1 MYVWLL
7 PSYTYYFQRLSFF
20 NIAVFGFT
28 GNRVLIYEAV
38 CSFFLISLSLL
49 SCSKEDPLQTLDLP
63 SDSAMHDANRFALII
78 ETYVS
83 LLDKPGDD
91 GITVSHARK
100 FDVFPVEGLEIVKE
114 DGEQILWVN
123 LGKGWIQR
131 SSVQLYSSKEK
142 VLTAAKK
149 LK

>member
-1 MYVWLL
+1 MKRSAL
-7 PSYTYYFQRLSFF
+7 
-20 NIAVFGFT
+20 
-28 GNRVLIYEAV
+28 
-38 CSFFLISLSLL
+38 FFLFFIFLSLL
-49 SCSKEDPLQTLDLP
+49 SCSKDDTLQTLDLP
-63 SDSAMHDANRFALII
+63 PDSAMNDANRFALII

-100 FDVFPVEGLEIVKE
+100 LDVFPVEGLEIVKE

>member
-1 MYVWLL
+1 MKRFAL
-7 PSYTYYFQRLSFF
+7 FF
-20 NIAVFGFT
+20 
-28 GNRVLIYEAV
+28 L
-38 CSFFLISLSLL
+38 FLISLSLL
-49 SCSKEDPLQTLDLP
+49 ACSKEDPLQTLDLP
-63 SDSAMHDANRFALII
+63 SDSAMNDANRFALII

-100 FDVFPVEGLEIVKE
+100 FDVFPVEGLEIVKV

>member
-1 MYVWLL
+1 MKRFTVVFLAL
-7 PSYTYYFQRLSFF
+7 IFIT
-20 NIAVFGFT
+20 AV
-28 GNRVLIYEAV
+28 
-38 CSFFLISLSLL
+38 
-49 SCSKEDPLQTLDLP
+49 SCSRESPLQTLELP
-63 SDSAMHDANRFALII
+63 PDSAMNDANRFALIV

-91 GITVSHARK
+91 GITISHARK
-100 FDVFPVEGLEIVKE
+100 LDVFPVEGLEIVKE
-114 DGEQILWVN
+114 DEKQILWVN
-123 LGKGWIQR
+123 LGKGWVKR

>member
-1 MYVWLL
+1 MK
-7 PSYTYYFQRLSFF
+7 RLA
-20 NIAVFGFT
+20 AVF
-28 GNRVLIYEAV
+28 L
-38 CSFFLISLSLL
+38 FFIFLSLL
-49 SCSKEDPLQTLDLP
+49 SCSREDPLQTLDLP
-63 SDSAMHDANRFALII
+63 PDSAMNDANRFALII

-83 LLDKPGDD
+83 LLDKPGSD

-100 FDVFPVEGLEIVKE
+100 LDVFPVEGLEIVKE
-114 DGEQILWVN
+114 DEEQILWVN